1 MKIILISPYIIP
13 RRSKFYTHVSKNI
26 NNSDNEIKFLLIKSK
41 AKHRSFK
48 PQLDSYGINYL
59 ILNSLQFYF
68 KNIELAIDIPLNLFK
83 ELRKE
88 KPQIIITEGFGFA
101 YIPAIIYSL
110 FFKSSLVFWNKS
122 SSQSNAS
129 NSKIKI
135 FIKKILISPYNKF
148 IAGGKPQLKYLSNLG
163 ISDVML
169 YDDVPDLE
177 PFLFNNIETSSNN
190 DILKILFVG
199 ELIPRKNLIFLLN
212 ALNDSDF
219 VKYNLTVVGDGPEMN
234 SCITY
239 AKENQ
244 LNVVFEGF
252 KSPNEIQEFY
262 NNSDCLIVPSLREAW
277 GLVVEEG
284 MASGLACI
292 VSDVV
297 GSKTRTIGYSN
308 GFIYKSNNIN
318 SLREKVLNVSKNI
331 TNFRK
336 MRKENSSK
344 FQKSFNVKN
353 SALSF
358 SKLINKTS
366 EKNNSYFNK

>member
-1 MKIILISPYIIP
+1 
-13 RRSKFYTHVSKNI
+13 
-26 NNSDNEIKFLLIKSK
+26 
-41 AKHRSFK
+41 
-48 PQLDSYGINYL
+48 
-59 ILNSLQFYF
+59 
-68 KNIELAIDIPLNLFK
+68 
-83 ELRKE
+83 
-88 KPQIIITEGFGFA
+88 
-101 YIPAIIYSL
+101 
-110 FFKSSLVFWNKS
+110 
-122 SSQSNAS
+122 
-129 NSKIKI
+129 
-135 FIKKILISPYNKF
+135 
-148 IAGGKPQLKYLSNLG
+148 
-163 ISDVML
+163 ML

-239 AKENQ
+239 AQENQ